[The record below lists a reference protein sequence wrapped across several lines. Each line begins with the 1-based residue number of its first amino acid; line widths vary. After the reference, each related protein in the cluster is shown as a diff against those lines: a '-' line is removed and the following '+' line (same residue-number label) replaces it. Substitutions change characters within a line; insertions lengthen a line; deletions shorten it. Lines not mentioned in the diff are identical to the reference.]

1 MQQALLRKGSNRNT
15 AAGGLEEAISR
26 RCACASQDIEEG
38 GGGNTG
44 NQLGREGRGFRS
56 RSRERSALGSQHV
69 AQAADTGGSA
79 DATCREDQHT
89 RNEQDMQECSCSA
102 GEGADVAMTALD
114 AVDYAYM
121 SRDGLIARDDSSQS
135 AQAAASS
142 GESSATRGGGQH
154 ERQQEVAAGD
164 LNGDHSQRRS
174 AEERDEA
181 GTEQQEDLGGDATVC
196 ASQRLAQQVQTCAV
210 AGGDAVVALA
220 AEAQQSVNAAF
231 SHAKQMIATSGLI
244 YTLMAEFV
252 AAGRH
257 ESAAALLQVGQAVA
271 AMAGESSAA
280 ALRAA
285 QSEPGSG
292 RLAVELAARV
302 AEAAWMMAD
311 SVVDVTSE
319 LESTAAIV
327 TATKRQK
334 TAATPAH
341 ATDEPEPEWLRV
353 AQVELEAA
361 AGCFT
366 SVQQVATEPSE
377 SPVPLLPGTGLRALR
392 TLQRAW
398 RHRMGVRAAE
408 AAANEQ
414 KRLKSL
420 KKKLKAIDELEA
432 KEAIGAEL
440 NADQLTKIAARGDV
454 EEEIARSDPE
464 HLALAQRKREARAR
478 LDALEAE
485 EAGCFAT
492 RGLSVHAALCVRAM
506 RTRLASAQQRDTAAT
521 RIQAVLRGLCSRG
534 GGEAWQLA
542 PPSPATA
549 PLAQGATAPRPLRSG
564 GRQRRAV
571 RLARQR
577 GDLQEQRAGYDWAAV
592 QQARAEMAATMGED
606 WEERAR
612 VNLEKSR
619 LRYADGSSQPASAAV
634 APSRRRRLEYAQW
647 G

>member
-1 MQQALLRKGSNRNT
+1 M
-15 AAGGLEEAISR
+15 GGLKEAISG
-26 RCACASQDIEEG
+26 RCACAYQNIEEG

-44 NQLGREGRGFRS
+44 NQLGREVRGFRS

-69 AQAADTGGSA
+69 AQAADTCGLA

-196 ASQRLAQQVQTCAV
+196 ASQRLAQQFQTCAV

-292 RLAVELAARV
+292 RLAV
-302 AEAAWMMAD
+302 
-311 SVVDVTSE
+311 
-319 LESTAAIV
+319 
-327 TATKRQK
+327 
-334 TAATPAH
+334 
-341 ATDEPEPEWLRV
+341 
-353 AQVELEAA
+353 
-361 AGCFT
+361 
-366 SVQQVATEPSE
+366 
-377 SPVPLLPGTGLRALR
+377 
-392 TLQRAW
+392 
-398 RHRMGVRAAE
+398 
-408 AAANEQ
+408 
-414 KRLKSL
+414 
-420 KKKLKAIDELEA
+420 
-432 KEAIGAEL
+432 
-440 NADQLTKIAARGDV
+440 
-454 EEEIARSDPE
+454 
-464 HLALAQRKREARAR
+464 
-478 LDALEAE
+478 
-485 EAGCFAT
+485 
-492 RGLSVHAALCVRAM
+492 
-506 RTRLASAQQRDTAAT
+506 
-521 RIQAVLRGLCSRG
+521 
-534 GGEAWQLA
+534 
-542 PPSPATA
+542 
-549 PLAQGATAPRPLRSG
+549 
-564 GRQRRAV
+564 
-571 RLARQR
+571 
-577 GDLQEQRAGYDWAAV
+577 
-592 QQARAEMAATMGED
+592 
-606 WEERAR
+606 
-612 VNLEKSR
+612 
-619 LRYADGSSQPASAAV
+619 
-634 APSRRRRLEYAQW
+634 
-647 G
+647 